1 MNQPVQA
8 TASLIFK
15 EALNSLAET
24 FGQDSI
30 LLPMHDAV
38 LMQLDNEG
46 FDSHLEIASALMVKA
61 YAVRCPT
68 IRPRICISDFE
79 AF

>member
-15 EALNSLAET
+15 EALIALANR
-24 FGQDSI
+24 FGNDSI

-38 LMQLDNEG
+38 LMQFAAGEG
-46 FDSHLEIASALMVKA
+46 FEGKCSEAEVLMLNA
-61 YAVRCPT
+61 FHARCPG
-68 IRPRICISDFE
+68 IAPRVTAGSF
-79 AF
+79 AA